1 MTSALIHDRGRGPE
15 LIGTRITVYNL
26 LTHFL
31 DPTMTE
37 ARICIVNDL
46 TPEQVA
52 AARAYV
58 LNHADTVLAEH
69 LRIEERIAAD
79 IERIASEAPS
89 RDAEQARGAKATFL
103 KFKEWLAQR
112 KAADR
117 EWPDDDPT
125 NESPNGANRF
135 PSFKGWLGEQE
146 ARLGSGSGS

>member
-15 LIGTRITVYNL
+15 IIGTRITVYNL

-79 IERIASEAPS
+79 IERMASEAPS
-89 RDAEQARGAKATFL
+89 RDAEQARGAKATFQ
-103 KFKEWLAQR
+103 KFKEWLAVR
-112 KAADR
+112 EAEENEWNDDSGKGEGGAAGRLPPFR
-117 EWPDDDPT
+117 EW
-125 NESPNGANRF
+125 
-135 PSFKGWLGEQE
+135 LQEQE
-146 ARLGSGSGS
+146 SRTRSATGS

>member
-1 MTSALIHDRGRGPE
+1 MTTELIHDRGRGPE
-15 LIGTRITVYNL
+15 IIGTRITVYNL

-79 IERIASEAPS
+79 IERIASEAG
-89 RDAEQARGAKATFL
+89 DADRARRGKETFA
-103 KFKEWLAQR
+103 KFKEWLAGR
-112 KAADR
+112 EAEESGRSSDSPEGEESLAGRLPPFR
-117 EWPDDDPT
+117 EWL
-125 NESPNGANRF
+125 R
-135 PSFKGWLGEQE
+135 EQE
-146 ARLGSGSGS
+146 SRSNSATRL